1 MQDIV
6 TPVINYIINTRI
18 PTQIQEV
25 DVRGLFTN
33 SYFLV
38 PFVGLMGYLLFNKA
52 IKSIILI
59 GTGFGVWIFS
69 GSSYMEG
76 ILVEGNLQAEK
87 LLPVIGFGIIVIGVI
102 IYVLFI
108 RSD

>member
-6 TPVINYIINTRI
+6 TSIMNFIINTQI
-18 PTQIQEV
+18 PTQIQAV

-52 IKSIILI
+52 IKSVILI

-69 GSSYMEG
+69 GSSYMQG

-87 LLPVIGFGIIVIGVI
+87 VLPIVGFGIIVVGVI

>member
-1 MQDIV
+1 MQDLV
-6 TPVINYIINTRI
+6 TSVMNFINNTKI

-25 DVRGLFTN
+25 DVWGLFTN

-52 IKSIILI
+52 IKSIIII

-69 GSSYMEG
+69 GSSYMQG

-87 LLPVIGFGIIVIGVI
+87 VLPVVGFGVIVIAVI

>member
-6 TPVINYIINTRI
+6 TPVINFINNTQI

-33 SYFLV
+33 PYFLV
-38 PFVGLMGYLLFNKA
+38 PFVGLMGYLLFNKF

-59 GTGFGVWIFS
+59 GTGFGIWIFS
-69 GSSYMEG
+69 GSSYMQG
-76 ILVEGNLQAEK
+76 IMVEGNLQAEK
-87 LLPVIGFGIIVIGVI
+87 VLPIVGFGVIVVGVI